1 MLDRS
6 PPALFKQGVTAFV
19 KLAICTGLSA
29 ALMLVDRQAKVSE
42 PIRAALATALHPV
55 QYVLRQPLELA
66 GDTLDYFRNQSTFIS
81 EQAALERSVLEL
93 SLQAQRAAYLS
104 AENQRLEELLQL
116 RSAQTQPSIAAR
128 VVAETPDPYTARVV
142 IDKGSMDGVSAGAAV
157 VDANGVYGQ
166 VTTVYPFSSEVTL
179 VTDSNHATPVMN
191 ARTGVRGVLFGAK
204 KGAVSMLEMRYV
216 NANADVQSG
225 DLLLTSGIDGVYPPG
240 LHVATVNPLPDTQD
254 MNYTTLYC
262 TPSARVNITR
272 EVLIVSP
279 TQPTAPPQPAVTK
292 QEKAGDS

>member
-1 MLDRS
+1 VLDRS

-55 QYVLRQPLELA
+55 QYVLRQPIELA
-66 GDTLDYFRNQSTFIS
+66 GRMLEYFQHQSTFVS
-81 EQAALERSVLEL
+81 KQAALTQSILEL
-93 SLQAQRAAYLS
+93 SLQAQRAAYLEE
-104 AENQRLEELLQL
+104 ENQRLQELLEL
-116 RSAQTQPSIAAR
+116 RSVQTQSSIAAR
-128 VVAETPDPYTARVV
+128 IVAETPDPYAARVV
-142 IDKGSMDGVSAGAAV
+142 IDKGSMDGVNAGAAV
-157 VDANGVYGQ
+157 VDAKGVYGQ

-191 ARTGVRGVLFGAK
+191 ARTGVRGVLFGGK
-204 KGAVSMLEMRYV
+204 KGTVSTLEMRYV

-240 LHVATVNPLPDTQD
+240 LHVATVNSLPDTQD
-254 MNYTTLYC
+254 INYTTLYC
-262 TPSARVNITR
+262 TPSALVDITR
-272 EVLIVSP
+272 EVLIISPAQP
-279 TQPTAPPQPAVTK
+279 TQLPQPADTNS
-292 QEKAGDS
+292 EKAGDS

>member
-1 MLDRS
+1 
-6 PPALFKQGVTAFV
+6 
-19 KLAICTGLSA
+19 
-29 ALMLVDRQAKVSE
+29 MLVDRQAKVSE

-55 QYVLRQPLELA
+55 EYALRQPLEVA
-66 GDTLDYFRNQSTFIS
+66 GGLIDYFRHQSTFIS
-81 EQAALERSVLEL
+81 EQAALKQSLLEL

-128 VVAETPDPYTARVV
+128 IVAETPDPYAARVV

-157 VDANGVYGQ
+157 VDVNGVYGQ

-191 ARTGVRGVLFGAK
+191 ARTGARGVLFGAK

-216 NANADVQSG
+216 NANAYVQSG

-262 TPSARVNITR
+262 TPSARVDITR

-279 TQPTAPPQPAVTK
+279 ARPTEPPQPAVTK

>member
-1 MLDRS
+1 
-6 PPALFKQGVTAFV
+6 V

-29 ALMLVDRQAKVSE
+29 ALMLVDRQAKLSE

-66 GDTLDYFRNQSTFIS
+66 GNLFDYFQHQSTFIS
-81 EQAALERSVLEL
+81 EQAALKQSVLEL

-128 VVAETPDPYTARVV
+128 IVAETPDPYAARVV
-142 IDKGSMDGVSAGAAV
+142 IDKGRMDGVSAGAAV

-240 LHVATVNPLPDTQD
+240 LHVATVNPLPDTQN
-254 MNYTTLYC
+254 MNYNTLYC

-279 TQPTAPPQPAVTK
+279 TQPTEPPQPVVTK

>member
-6 PPALFKQGVTAFV
+6 PPALFKQGITAFV

-29 ALMLVDRQAKVSE
+29 ALMLVDRHAKVSE
-42 PIRAALATALHPV
+42 PLRAALATALHPV

-66 GDTLDYFRNQSTFIS
+66 GSLFDYFQHQSTIVS
-81 EQAALERSVLEL
+81 EQTALKQSVLEL
-93 SLQAQRAAYLS
+93 SLQAQRAAYLN

-128 VVAETPDPYTARVV
+128 VVAETPDPYAARVV
-142 IDKGSMDGVSAGAAV
+142 IDKGSMDGVRAGAAV

-166 VTTVYPFSSEVTL
+166 VTTVYPLSSEVTL

-204 KGAVSMLEMRYV
+204 KGTVSMLEMRYV

-225 DLLLTSGIDGVYPPG
+225 DLLITSGIDGVYPPG

-272 EVLIVSP
+272 GVLVVSP
-279 TQPTAPPQPAVTK
+279 AQPTEPPQPAVTK

>member
-1 MLDRS
+1 
-6 PPALFKQGVTAFV
+6 
-19 KLAICTGLSA
+19 
-29 ALMLVDRQAKVSE
+29 MLVDRQSKVSE

-55 QYVLRQPLELA
+55 EYALRQPLEVA
-66 GDTLDYFRNQSTFIS
+66 GGLIDYLRHQSTFIS
-81 EQAALERSVLEL
+81 EQAALKRSLLEL
-93 SLQAQRAAYLS
+93 SMQAQRAAYLS

-116 RSAQTQPSIAAR
+116 RSAQTKPSIAAR
-128 VVAETPDPYTARVV
+128 IVAETADTYAARVV
-142 IDKGSMDGVSAGAAV
+142 IEKGSMDGVSAGAAV
-157 VDANGVYGQ
+157 VDVNGVYGQ
-166 VTTVYPFSSEVTL
+166 VTRVYPFSSEVTL

-191 ARTGVRGVLFGAK
+191 ARTGVRDVLFGAK

-254 MNYTTLYC
+254 MNYATLYC

-272 EVLIVSP
+272 EVLVVSP
-279 TQPTAPPQPAVTK
+279 ERPTEPPQPAVTK
-292 QEKAGDS
+292 QEKAGGS

>member
-1 MLDRS
+1 M
-6 PPALFKQGVTAFV
+6 

-55 QYVLRQPLELA
+55 EYALRQPLEVA
-66 GDTLDYFRNQSTFIS
+66 GGLIDYFRHQSTFIS
-81 EQAALERSVLEL
+81 EQAALKQSLLEL

-116 RSAQTQPSIAAR
+116 RGAQTQPSIAAR
-128 VVAETPDPYTARVV
+128 IVAETPDPYAARVV

-157 VDANGVYGQ
+157 VDVNGVYGQ

-179 VTDSNHATPVMN
+179 VTDSNHATPIMN
-191 ARTGVRGVLFGAK
+191 ARTGARGVLFGAK

-262 TPSARVNITR
+262 TPSARVDITR

-279 TQPTAPPQPAVTK
+279 ARPTEPPQPAVTK

>member
-1 MLDRS
+1 
-6 PPALFKQGVTAFV
+6 
-19 KLAICTGLSA
+19 
-29 ALMLVDRQAKVSE
+29 MLVDRQGKVSE

-66 GDTLDYFRNQSTFIS
+66 SRTLDYLRHQSTFIS
-81 EQAALERSVLEL
+81 EQAALKESVLAL
-93 SLQAQRAAYLS
+93 SLQAQRADYLN
-104 AENQRLEELLQL
+104 AENRRLEELLQL
-116 RSAQTQPSIAAR
+116 RSAQTQPTIAAR
-128 VVAETPDPYTARVV
+128 IVAETPDPYAARVV
-142 IDKGSMDGVSAGAAV
+142 IDKGSMDGVIAGAAV
-157 VDANGVYGQ
+157 VDASGVYGQ

-262 TPSARVNITR
+262 TPSARVDITR

-279 TQPTAPPQPAVTK
+279 ARPTEPSQPAVPK

>member
-1 MLDRS
+1 
-6 PPALFKQGVTAFV
+6 
-19 KLAICTGLSA
+19 
-29 ALMLVDRQAKVSE
+29 MLVDRQAKVSE

-55 QYVLRQPLELA
+55 QYVLRQPLERA
-66 GDTLDYFRNQSTFIS
+66 GSLFDYFQHQSTFIS
-81 EQAALERSVLEL
+81 EQAALKQSVLEL

-128 VVAETPDPYTARVV
+128 VVAETPDPYAARVV

-262 TPSARVNITR
+262 TPSARVDITR

-279 TQPTAPPQPAVTK
+279 ARPTKPPQPAVTE

>member
-1 MLDRS
+1 VLDRS

-19 KLAICTGLSA
+19 KLAVCTGLSA
-29 ALMLVDRQAKVSE
+29 TLMLVDRQSKVSE
-42 PIRAALATALHPV
+42 PLRAALATALHPV
-55 QYVLRQPLELA
+55 EYALRQPLEVA
-66 GDTLDYFRNQSTFIS
+66 GGLIDYLRHQSTFIS
-81 EQAALERSVLEL
+81 EQAALKRSLLEL
-93 SLQAQRAAYLS
+93 SMQAQRAAYLS

-116 RSAQTQPSIAAR
+116 RSAQTKPSIAAR
-128 VVAETPDPYTARVV
+128 IVAETADTYAARVV

-157 VDANGVYGQ
+157 VDVNGVYGQ
-166 VTTVYPFSSEVTL
+166 VTRVYPFSSEVTL

-191 ARTGVRGVLFGAK
+191 ARTGVRDVLFGAK

-272 EVLIVSP
+272 EVLVVSP
-279 TQPTAPPQPAVTK
+279 ERPTEPPQPAVTK
-292 QEKAGDS
+292 QEKAGGS

>member
-1 MLDRS
+1 
-6 PPALFKQGVTAFV
+6 V

-66 GDTLDYFRNQSTFIS
+66 GSLLDYFQHQSTFIS
-81 EQAALERSVLEL
+81 EQAALKQSVLEL

-128 VVAETPDPYTARVV
+128 IVAETPDPYAARVV

>member
-1 MLDRS
+1 
-6 PPALFKQGVTAFV
+6 
-19 KLAICTGLSA
+19 
-29 ALMLVDRQAKVSE
+29 MLVDRHAKVSE
-42 PIRAALATALHPV
+42 PLRAALATALHPV

-66 GDTLDYFRNQSTFIS
+66 GSLFDYFQHQSTFIS
-81 EQAALERSVLEL
+81 EQTALKQSVLEL
-93 SLQAQRAAYLS
+93 SLQAQRAAYLN

-128 VVAETPDPYTARVV
+128 VV
-142 IDKGSMDGVSAGAAV
+142 IDKGSMDGVRAGAAV

-166 VTTVYPFSSEVTL
+166 VTTVYPLSSEVTL
-179 VTDSNHATPVMN
+179 VTDANHATPVMN

-204 KGAVSMLEMRYV
+204 KGTVSMLEMRYV

-225 DLLLTSGIDGVYPPG
+225 DLLITSGIDGVYPPG

-272 EVLIVSP
+272 EVLVVSP
-279 TQPTAPPQPAVTK
+279 AQPAEPPQPAVTR

>member
-1 MLDRS
+1 
-6 PPALFKQGVTAFV
+6 
-19 KLAICTGLSA
+19 
-29 ALMLVDRQAKVSE
+29 MLVDRQGKVSE

-66 GDTLDYFRNQSTFIS
+66 SRTLDYLRHQSTFIS
-81 EQAALERSVLEL
+81 EQAALKESVLAL
-93 SLQAQRAAYLS
+93 SLQAQRADYLN
-104 AENQRLEELLQL
+104 AENRRLEELLQL
-116 RSAQTQPSIAAR
+116 RSAQTQPTIAAR
-128 VVAETPDPYTARVV
+128 IVAETPDPYAARVV
-142 IDKGSMDGVSAGAAV
+142 IDKGSMDGVIAGAAV
-157 VDANGVYGQ
+157 VDASGVYGQ

-262 TPSARVNITR
+262 TPSARVDITR

-279 TQPTAPPQPAVTK
+279 ARPTEPSQLAVPK